1 MFICSLFY
9 SFLCFFC
16 CRKKIR
22 FQEKPKKPSKWK
34 KPNENNNSSK
44 KKREQTNE
52 WIATKRQIVKP
63 KPLWL
68 ANVHIYIFHLFV
80 LYVRFV
86 FFAFNVCLLLYVCI
100 RMPMHRAKAMAPRAP
115 NVYCVVYDCAFV
127 WNSKSNIRNVTV
139 HFNSNTMC
147 FTYLTVRIFALNYI
161 SFFSCISFPILSHA
175 HVHRRFSPCSILFT
189 WCVSW
194 ICSNFF
200 GSVLFG
206 NAIKHINDCM
216 DCNNVDYGR
225 RIPTTTLLYAF
236 IKWILFKLDFFA
248 ALFHF
253 CMCVCCRLCAF
264 AATRFIRRVKT

>member
-1 MFICSLFY
+1 MCSRIKWRRSKNLHNSHISMPHTYQFMLLLGSEKKFIKKALHTVSSIALPVVYNNFISIHIICLFVRY
-9 SFLCFFC
+9 SIHFYAFFVVE
-16 CRKKIR
+16 KKIR

-34 KPNENNNSSK
+34 KPKNNNSSK

-189 WCVSW
+189 WCVS
-194 ICSNFF
+194 
-200 GSVLFG
+200 
-206 NAIKHINDCM
+206 
-216 DCNNVDYGR
+216 
-225 RIPTTTLLYAF
+225 
-236 IKWILFKLDFFA
+236 
-248 ALFHF
+248 
-253 CMCVCCRLCAF
+253 
-264 AATRFIRRVKT
+264 